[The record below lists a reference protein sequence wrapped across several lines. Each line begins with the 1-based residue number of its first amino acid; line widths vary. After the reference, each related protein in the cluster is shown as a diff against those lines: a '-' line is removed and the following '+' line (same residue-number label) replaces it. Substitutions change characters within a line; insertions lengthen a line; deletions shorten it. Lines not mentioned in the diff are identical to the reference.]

1 MDQQPVIIFSEKD
14 KERARE
20 LAAISLIRKLCEQG
34 HISERVLM
42 SIQKDYKISN

>member
-1 MDQQPVIIFSEKD
+1 MNNQPVIQFSEKD

-34 HISERVLM
+34 QISERVLQ
-42 SIQKDYKISN
+42 SIQKDYKIH